1 MQQHLDAA
9 MDTGV
14 DRDRFSERLPV
25 MHGAPDCPQ
34 PSDLPRTDHERK
46 QKDRASGDPSHGNRL
61 DSEILDDCG
70 TEITDRQDCLPL
82 QREESDR
89 CRSRAAAVRRPDS
102 QSSPERRGELA
113 ARQPM
118 PGAGVIVR
126 RTLQPAA
133 HDELPHGS
141 GERAKQQRG
150 PRRDY
155 GHLAT
160 IDAVN
165 ELLIASITD

>member
-1 MQQHLDAA
+1 MAGCTIPQVIGPVPLHAA
-9 MDTGV
+9 APRRGDGHGV

-25 MHGAPDCPQ
+25 MPRRPDVAA
-34 PSDLPRTDHERK
+34 SRIAANRSRAEAE
-46 QKDRASGDPSHGNRL
+46 DRASGDPSHEQQTRQRKSWTIAAL
-61 DSEILDDCG
+61 RSR
-70 TEITDRQDCLPL
+70 DRQDCLPL

-89 CRSRAAAVRRPDS
+89 CRSRA
-102 QSSPERRGELA
+102 
-113 ARQPM
+113 RQCGGPILNRHRNAEVNWRHDKPM

-150 PRRDY
+150 PRP
-155 GHLAT
+155 
-160 IDAVN
+160 
-165 ELLIASITD
+165 